1 MGLGAK
7 NFKRDSLRAAR
18 LGDWG
23 WGLGEVGGDVGDGV
37 RCEVGFCGFWS
48 QVV

>member
-7 NFKRDSLRAAR
+7 NFERDSLRAAR

-23 WGLGEVGGDVGDGV
+23 WGLGEVGGICDIWVFF
-37 RCEVGFCGFWS
+37 EIW
-48 QVV
+48 